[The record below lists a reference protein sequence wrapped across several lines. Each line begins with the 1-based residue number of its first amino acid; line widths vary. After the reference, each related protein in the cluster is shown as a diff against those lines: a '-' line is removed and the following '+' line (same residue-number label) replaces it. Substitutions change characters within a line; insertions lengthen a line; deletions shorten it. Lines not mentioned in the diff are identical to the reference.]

1 MKETEKIIQ
10 GHKMDIPY
18 GDAIVTHQYLII
30 GDDVICTDIFIEPI
44 DCDYIIKIHAN
55 TFLGTVQEAMEDYHK
70 YVEGNFLPD
79 GMSTDELVDF
89 LLQDME
95 D

>member
-1 MKETEKIIQ
+1 
-10 GHKMDIPY
+10 MDIPD

-30 GDDVICTDIFIEPI
+30 EDGIICTDIFIEPI
-44 DCDYIIKIHAN
+44 DGDYIIKIHAN
-55 TFLGTVQEAMEDYHK
+55 TLIGTVQEIMKDYHK
-70 YVEGNFLPD
+70 YMEENFFPY
-79 GMSTDELVDF
+79 GSMDEIVDF